1 MRVYSLMFGSA
12 TVSLSLPSLTIWRGA
27 STSFAAGF
35 GLARAGRHL
44 ARFFEIVVFAVLLAL
59 MALPAPA
66 RAQTFTISSVT
77 ASPATVQP
85 GQTVT
90 FSATIS
96 ASQNA
101 SNYPVEFS
109 LVFNG
114 QNVTQ
119 KVFYLTFKA
128 DAVSVQAYS
137 WTVPAGTAAGTYSMA
152 VAVFNPTWSSALAMK
167 SAALTIAAATV
178 GSGAG
183 ATTYPVLLQF
193 PVVSG
198 TAQVGKVLTSTTG
211 TWTGATSFT
220 YQWSGN
226 KVWIPGAT
234 AATYIPVASDVGHT
248 LTSTVVARGSP
259 GAKSSATSA
268 ATVPI
273 VAASPGSPPPPVSGS
288 VPFVALHTYY
298 MSPNGSDSNNGLT
311 AATAWATA
319 NHAVSC
325 GDVIVAAAGSYP
337 DLQGF
342 GKVSNCP
349 STSGGIDGAGGV
361 YFATLLCGGS
371 NVGACNITTKA
382 ATSGNTVGIEIAK
395 NNWAVE
401 GWYVNTSGHGR
412 AFEGYGCGGVIHHVA
427 FINDVSAN
435 NLQATDTNDCGKAGS
450 YGVDYFATV
459 GVIAQNSAQDP
470 ICLAAVDVVGPGVF
484 DAVAGTH
491 YFIYGNFAYASVS
504 PSCRTKSDG
513 EDYMAD
519 TWDFHKVNT
528 QGIFANNIGFAAD
541 RMCIQT
547 FWQNSSANT
556 PKIKIYN
563 NTCFKNNNYT
573 GGDNLDGEINIATT
587 TSSVRLPWTITIQNN
602 LAYQPLSIS
611 NGGGHVA
618 AFALYDTVA

>member
-1 MRVYSLMFGSA
+1 MRINSVFGSA

-27 STSFAAGF
+27 STSFAADL
-35 GLARAGRHL
+35 GLARSGRHL
-44 ARFFEIVVFAVLLAL
+44 ARFVEIVVFAVLLAL

-137 WTVPAGTAAGTYSMA
+137 WTVPAGTAAGTYSME

-178 GSGAG
+178 G

-226 KVWIPGAT
+226 NAWIAGAT
-234 AATYIPVASDVGHT
+234 AATYVPVSSDVGHT
-248 LTSTVVARGSP
+248 LNSIVIATGSP

-273 VAASPGSPPPPVSGS
+273 VAASSGSPPPPVSGS

-298 MSPNGSDSNNGLT
+298 MSPTGSDSNNGLT
-311 AATAWATA
+311 AATAWATP
-319 NHAVSC
+319 NHAVNC
-325 GDVIVAAAGSYP
+325 GDVIIAAPGTYNGNFSSW
-337 DLQGF
+337 
-342 GKVSNCP
+342 GKVSSCP
-349 STSGGIDGAGGV
+349 STSGGIDGTGGHLLRHPC
-361 YFATLLCGGS
+361 FAQETC
-371 NVGACNITTKA
+371 KA
-382 ATSGNTVGIEIAK
+382 ATSTTPRP
-395 NNWAVE
+395 
-401 GWYVNTSGHGR
+401 YV
-412 AFEGYGCGGVIHHVA
+412 
-427 FINDVSAN
+427 
-435 NLQATDTNDCGKAGS
+435 
-450 YGVDYFATV
+450 
-459 GVIAQNSAQDP
+459 
-470 ICLAAVDVVGPGVF
+470 LA
-484 DAVAGTH
+484 
-491 YFIYGNFAYASVS
+491 
-504 PSCRTKSDG
+504 
-513 EDYMAD
+513 
-519 TWDFHKVNT
+519 
-528 QGIFANNIGFAAD
+528 
-541 RMCIQT
+541 
-547 FWQNSSANT
+547 
-556 PKIKIYN
+556 
-563 NTCFKNNNYT
+563 
-573 GGDNLDGEINIATT
+573 L
-587 TSSVRLPWTITIQNN
+587 RL
-602 LAYQPLSIS
+602 
-611 NGGGHVA
+611 
-618 AFALYDTVA
+618 